1 MNTRENG
8 GGSRFFPRNLMQ
20 AGSGDR
26 VAFSARRFCDV
37 SLFGSLYVPACIL
50 INFNHAPSVLFQ
62 RALNAQWRRAG
73 SGSERGCLSAAR
85 PWNDPSN
92 ATDRLA
98 PAGDDRSVTGQAR
111 KTYACTGCGLPGGHQ
126 RRRPGSSRKKGEGKR
141 IGREGGRG
149 GPEWL
154 AHFSSLFIGIWVE
167 PHNGPSLPQPRILHG
182 TYSPSYST
190 LRRCQEAICV
200 AFLRV
205 RIVQDWRIRVVR
217 AFAGEGLSPLRQG
230 EIAVVTLLHGNGAL
244 ADL

>member
-37 SLFGSLYVPACIL
+37 SLFGSLYVPASIL
-50 INFNHAPSVLFQ
+50 INFNPAPSAFFQ
-62 RALNAQWRRAG
+62 RALNAQRRRAG

-111 KTYACTGCGLPGGHQ
+111 KTYACTGCGLPGRHQ
-126 RRRPGSSRKKGEGKR
+126 RRRPGSSRKKREGKR
-141 IGREGGRG
+141 IDREGGRG

-154 AHFSSLFIGIWVE
+154 A
-167 PHNGPSLPQPRILHG
+167 
-182 TYSPSYST
+182 
-190 LRRCQEAICV
+190 QE
-200 AFLRV
+200 
-205 RIVQDWRIRVVR
+205 
-217 AFAGEGLSPLRQG
+217 E
-230 EIAVVTLLHGNGAL
+230 GAL
-244 ADL
+244 HKLLVQHGGGCPPLACLVDLPSPTTDPPDPPDPPQNL